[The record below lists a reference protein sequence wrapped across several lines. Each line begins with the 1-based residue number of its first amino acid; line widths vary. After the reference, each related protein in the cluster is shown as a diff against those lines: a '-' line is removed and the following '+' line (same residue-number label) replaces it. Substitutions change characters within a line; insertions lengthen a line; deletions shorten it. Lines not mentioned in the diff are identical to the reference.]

1 MPNRILLIVEGKK
14 TEPSIFGDV
23 FRRYGFNCR
32 ISDKKLDAY
41 DGGQFDEYQYVYEG
55 SIKSEVVIVEGPRSR
70 IHGFLKLISEQ
81 PVFLERALSFEV
93 NHFQKIFLLYDV
105 DHNDCDD
112 VIKMSSKFDDESNG
126 MLLLSSPCIEVLG
139 DYNRDR
145 EPAKF
150 CHLSEYKKDI
160 NVHRNGRTLEYI
172 KDNFESIMLHFL
184 NKNRTDFDE
193 SNIMEHPRL
202 IVGWINRL
210 NERVNLSGEEKSY
223 VLYRYYSTVV
233 YVAIASAKSLTKE
246 IDNYELVKSF
256 FELERQKRIGVKE
269 K

>member
-1 MPNRILLIVEGKK
+1 MPNRILLIVEGKR

-32 ISDKKLDAY
+32 ISDKKLDV
-41 DGGQFDEYQYVYEG
+41 DGIGQFHEYRYNENDR
-55 SIKSEVVIVEGPRSR
+55 SEVVIVEGPRSR
-70 IHGFLKLISEQ
+70 IHGFLKFLSEQ
-81 PVFLERALSFEV
+81 PVFLERALSFDV

-112 VIKMSSKFDDESNG
+112 VIKMSSKFDDESSG

-145 EPAKF
+145 EPEKF

-160 NVHRNGRTLEYI
+160 NAHRNGLTLEYI

-184 NKNRTDFDE
+184 AKNRTDFDE
-193 SNIMEHPRL
+193 PNIMEHPRL
-202 IVGWINRL
+202 IVDWINRL
-210 NERVNLSGEEKSY
+210 NERVNLSDEERSY

-256 FELERQKRIGVKE
+256 FESERQKRIGDKE